1 MSQLDATQSKKL
13 NYMDAVLKENPK
25 RSIEQ
30 FQIEKNNIDEAEM
43 ERRNSYYAWLKTTDA
58 LSKNWEKY
66 KQNYIEIHG
75 EDEYEK
81 MYSIPNYWVMP
92 EDEEENYE
100 ESDSE
105 NRSVYSYD
113 EDDNYDNYS
122 DYDRKW

>member
-13 NYMDAVLKENPK
+13 NYMDAVLKDTPK

-30 FQIEKNNIDEAEM
+30 FQIEKNKIDDAEM
-43 ERRNSYYAWLKTTDA
+43 ERRNSYYIWLKTTDA

-66 KQNYIEIHG
+66 KQNYIEIYG

-100 ESDSE
+100 DSDSE
-105 NRSVYSYD
+105 NRSIYSYD